1 MISYINYI
9 KRLNELG
16 IKLYDFQKR
25 ISYIRL
31 PHLKSENNIQYGGD
45 DSITT
50 KNSIIYKLGKVELE
64 NIILKLL
71 AKEYIGAN
79 TLCKYYFPKNK
90 FFI

>member
-1 MISYINYI
+1 MISYIDYI
-9 KRLNELG
+9 NRLNDLG
-16 IKLYDFQKR
+16 VKLYDFQKR

-45 DSITT
+45 NLIKT
-50 KNSIIYKLGKVELE
+50 KKSIIYKLGKVELE

-71 AKEYIGAN
+71 AKEYDGAN
-79 TLCKYYFPKNK
+79 TLCKYYCPKNN

>member
-9 KRLNELG
+9 KRLNELDV
-16 IKLYDFQKR
+16 KLYDFQKR

-31 PHLKSENNIQYGGD
+31 QHLKSEYNIQYGGYNL
-45 DSITT
+45 INTQ
-50 KNSIIYKLGKVELE
+50 KSIIYKLGKVELE

-71 AKEYIGAN
+71 AKEYDGAN
-79 TLCKYYFPKNK
+79 TLCKYYCPKNN